1 MLVPILTF
9 AAYFLTSK
17 LNRKFMYQ
25 PAANA
30 GAEAQQVACSNSMMD
45 ITMPL
50 MSTFFTFMVPALVG
64 VYWIF
69 RSLVGLLKQFIVSKI
84 MPLPVFTE
92 EDYKAAEREMKGKQ
106 THINK
111 SNSGKVG
118 AVRSLHYI
126 DDEDFEDT
134 RERGLARKAAL
145 EEKEREEAE
154 KKEQKK
160 ALFGAPLKENREE
173 KKDSAEEKSA
183 EESEDQK
190 DTDSK
195 TEE

>member
-1 MLVPILTF
+1 
-9 AAYFLTSK
+9 
-17 LNRKFMYQ
+17 MYQ
-25 PAANA
+25 PVANA

-69 RSLVGLLKQFIVSKI
+69 RSFVGLLKQFIISKV

-92 EDYKAAEREMKGKQ
+92 EDYKAAEREMKSKQ
-106 THINK
+106 SSHVNK
-111 SNSGKVG
+111 SNSGKTR

-134 RERGLARKAAL
+134 RERGLARKAAI
-145 EEKEREEAE
+145 EEKERAE
-154 KKEQKK
+154 QEKNEQKK
-160 ALFGAPLKENREE
+160 ALFSAPMKEDREE
-173 KKDSAEEKSA
+173 KNTEAEAKEADSA
-183 EESEDQK
+183 QK
-190 DTDSK
+190 DTDNK